1 MKNIIYLSKI
11 YINFEKGRSS
21 HKILRIFLICE
32 CVDRHTGICMVKKK
46 RGSGIER
53 QELSELVS
61 KTIDKNK
68 TVFEVLDEH

>member
-1 MKNIIYLSKI
+1 
-11 YINFEKGRSS
+11 
-21 HKILRIFLICE
+21 
-32 CVDRHTGICMVKKK
+32 MVKKK

-68 TVFEVLDEH
+68 TIFEVLDEH

>member
-1 MKNIIYLSKI
+1 
-11 YINFEKGRSS
+11 
-21 HKILRIFLICE
+21 
-32 CVDRHTGICMVKKK
+32 MVRKK

-53 QELSELVS
+53 DELKQLVS